1 MHVTYGFVYY
11 FCLLMITATLGLS
24 VFVLRP
30 LRKKVF
36 DYLKKIKLMDHF
48 VVQSIVYISF
58 FVISVI
64 LIDAVWTYYGLK
76 QNLERGNSLYM
87 QAPLTWKTSRW
98 TTSTWYGPNTN
109 KTTCNCIETT
119 ASFTCPS
126 ATSCWPARPCSS
138 PSSSIASVLPSP
150 NWTTSRTKSRRASSN
165 QLRKNSRPTSR
176 AKKSSPHETWL
187 YDTLFIDTKICKM
200 LLLELSLGYACSF
213 CTTFDTNFTD

>member
-11 FCLLMITATLGLS
+11 FCLMMITATVGLS

-87 QAPLTWKTSRW
+87 QAPLT
-98 TTSTWYGPNTN
+98 
-109 KTTCNCIETT
+109 
-119 ASFTCPS
+119 
-126 ATSCWPARPCSS
+126 
-138 PSSSIASVLPSP
+138 
-150 NWTTSRTKSRRASSN
+150 
-165 QLRKNSRPTSR
+165 
-176 AKKSSPHETWL
+176 
-187 YDTLFIDTKICKM
+187 
-200 LLLELSLGYACSF
+200 
-213 CTTFDTNFTD
+213 

>member
-1 MHVTYGFVYY
+1 M
-11 FCLLMITATLGLS
+11 MITATLGLS

-87 QAPLTWKTSRW
+87 QEPLT
-98 TTSTWYGPNTN
+98 
-109 KTTCNCIETT
+109 
-119 ASFTCPS
+119 
-126 ATSCWPARPCSS
+126 
-138 PSSSIASVLPSP
+138 
-150 NWTTSRTKSRRASSN
+150 
-165 QLRKNSRPTSR
+165 
-176 AKKSSPHETWL
+176 
-187 YDTLFIDTKICKM
+187 
-200 LLLELSLGYACSF
+200 
-213 CTTFDTNFTD
+213 

>member
-11 FCLLMITATLGLS
+11 FCLMMITATLGLS

-87 QAPLTWKTSRW
+87 QAPLT
-98 TTSTWYGPNTN
+98 
-109 KTTCNCIETT
+109 
-119 ASFTCPS
+119 
-126 ATSCWPARPCSS
+126 
-138 PSSSIASVLPSP
+138 
-150 NWTTSRTKSRRASSN
+150 
-165 QLRKNSRPTSR
+165 
-176 AKKSSPHETWL
+176 
-187 YDTLFIDTKICKM
+187 
-200 LLLELSLGYACSF
+200 
-213 CTTFDTNFTD
+213 

>member
-1 MHVTYGFVYY
+1 
-11 FCLLMITATLGLS
+11 MITATLGLS

-87 QAPLTWKTSRW
+87 QAPLT
-98 TTSTWYGPNTN
+98 
-109 KTTCNCIETT
+109 
-119 ASFTCPS
+119 
-126 ATSCWPARPCSS
+126 
-138 PSSSIASVLPSP
+138 
-150 NWTTSRTKSRRASSN
+150 
-165 QLRKNSRPTSR
+165 
-176 AKKSSPHETWL
+176 
-187 YDTLFIDTKICKM
+187 
-200 LLLELSLGYACSF
+200 
-213 CTTFDTNFTD
+213 